1 MSNLTCTCGA
11 ILNHIDEPCP
21 ECLPSM
27 AWRPSTKVCQ
37 ECTRLTSERDE
48 YWKERG
54 EALTEVAELREK
66 LKAPNL
72 FNDAGCQYKCHVV
85 DALKVRAAELEIQKD
100 LLNKAWEAVYASRR
114 GYRTA
119 LEIIESKGCMCGLGE
134 DEPCNSCIATDAL
147 KEVE

>member
-66 LKAPNL
+66 VKRADLWKDRESATQAKYEAVCYERDTLKTE
-72 FNDAGCQYKCHVV
+72 V
-85 DALKVRAAELEIQKD
+85 AELRGEVARLEPKD
-100 LLNKAWEAVYASRR
+100 RVAYQRA
-114 GYRTA
+114 
-119 LEIIESKGCMCGLGE
+119 KGG
-134 DEPCNSCIATDAL
+134 
-147 KEVE
+147 